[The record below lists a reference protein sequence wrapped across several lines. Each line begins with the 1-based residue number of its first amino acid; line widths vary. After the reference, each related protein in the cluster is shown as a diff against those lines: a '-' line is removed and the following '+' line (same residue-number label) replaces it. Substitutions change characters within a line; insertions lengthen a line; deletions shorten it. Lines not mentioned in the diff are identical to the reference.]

1 MCKDWQSDR
10 MSPLGNDSNLRVG
23 GVILAGGRGTRM
35 GGADKGLLTLAGRAL
50 LAHVADRLAPQCAAL
65 AINANGDAARFAA
78 FDLPV
83 LPDPIDGFAGP
94 LAGVLA
100 GLDWAREK
108 GFDGILTAAADS
120 PFLPSDLDLR
130 LVGDGVALAAD
141 AEGNLHPTFGY
152 WPTSARDGLRTL
164 LKTGER
170 KVRLVA
176 DRLGAVTVPFP
187 AADPDPFF
195 NINKPEDLAHAERM
209 IQR

>member
-1 MCKDWQSDR
+1 MRKDWQSDR
-10 MSPLGNDSNLRVG
+10 MSPLGNDSNRQVG

-35 GGADKGLLTLAGRAL
+35 GRVEKSLLALAGRSL

-65 AINANGDAARFAA
+65 AINANGDAARFTA
-78 FDLPV
+78 FGLPV
-83 LPDPIDGFAGP
+83 LLDPIDGFAGP

-100 GLDWAREK
+100 GLDWATEE

-120 PFLPSDLDLR
+120 PFLPFDLGAR

-152 WPTSARDGLRTL
+152 WPSSARDGLRSL

-176 DRLGAVTVPFP
+176 DQLGAITVPFP

-195 NINKPEDLAHAERM
+195 NINTPEDLARAERLAAG
-209 IQR
+209 